1 MAGERAAGD
10 KTLNLADRL
19 RWLAV
24 LYADISGSTL
34 IYEQAGDATAQRDI
48 VRCLNLL
55 AAIAHSHGGRLEQ
68 TIGDEVMCSFVLPD
82 QAAQAAVAMHEQL
95 REASAAKVF
104 VSGVLRVRIGW
115 HYGLAEA
122 HEGELGG
129 ALPVV
134 AQQVTGLARPEEIL
148 ATDAAVSALSAA
160 WRSAAQR
167 LDTIDSRLDGQPMT
181 LYRLPWDKDED
192 VTHFRLGKAPTR
204 VVTSKRLLLRH
215 AEHEVV
221 LDAEHR
227 RCSIGRGR
235 DSDLATGS
243 RFTSKRHAEVVYR
256 RGRFYLIDNS
266 INGTFIAPDGGT
278 VQHLHHEQAALLG
291 RGVIMFGSPA
301 NKDPAASVNYQCE

>member
-1 MAGERAAGD
+1 MAGERASGD
-10 KTLNLADRL
+10 TTVNLADTL

-24 LYADISGSTL
+24 LYADISGSSR
-34 IYEQAGDATAQRDI
+34 IYEQVGDATAQRDI

-55 AAIAHSHGGRLEQ
+55 AEVAHSHGGRLEQ

-122 HEGELGG
+122 NEGELDG

-134 AQQVTGLARPEEIL
+134 AKQVTGLARPDEIL
-148 ATDAAVSALSAA
+148 ATDAAVTALSSS

-167 LDTIDSRLDGQPMT
+167 LDTIDSRLDGRPMT
-181 LYRLPWDKDED
+181 LYRLPWDKDEE
-192 VTHFRLGKAPTR
+192 VTHYRLRKTPAR
-204 VVTSKRLLLRH
+204 IVTSKRLVLRH
-215 AEHEVV
+215 AERELV
-221 LDAEHR
+221 LDADHR

-256 RGRFYLIDNS
+256 RGRFYIIDNS
-266 INGTFIAPDGGT
+266 INGTFIAPDGAT
-278 VQHLHHEQAALLG
+278 VQHLHHEQAALFG

-301 NKDPAASVNYQCE
+301 NKDPAASVNYQCD